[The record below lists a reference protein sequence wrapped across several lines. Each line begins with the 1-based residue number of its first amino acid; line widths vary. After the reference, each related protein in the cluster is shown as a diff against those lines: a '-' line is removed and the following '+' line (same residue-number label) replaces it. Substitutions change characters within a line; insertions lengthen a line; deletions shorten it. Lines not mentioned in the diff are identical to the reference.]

1 MKTRDVLLA
10 GAGGFILAAMS
21 ASVVLAMADKPAAPA
36 PAKSV
41 NLDKLYTGRWAEIG
55 RTPMKLTDGCVA
67 GATTYTKA
75 SATRIDVR
83 DTCQDKTSAG
93 KEKAI
98 GGPGTILDP
107 GTNAKLHVSYKVLG
121 FIPLGRDYWIL
132 DHADDY
138 SWFISSDPA
147 FKNLWIYARDPRIA
161 KPDLDRLIA
170 RAKAMGYD
178 TSKLE
183 FPAQP

>member
-1 MKTRDVLLA
+1 
-10 GAGGFILAAMS
+10 
-21 ASVVLAMADKPAAPA
+21 
-36 PAKSV
+36 
-41 NLDKLYTGRWAEIG
+41 
-55 RTPMKLTDGCVA
+55 MKLTDGCVA
-67 GATTYTKA
+67 GATTYTKV
-75 SATRIDVR
+75 SAIRVDVR
-83 DTCQDKTSAG
+83 DTCQDKTPIG

-107 GTNAKLHVSYKVLG
+107 GANTKLHVSYRVLG
-121 FIPLGRDYWIL
+121 FFPLGRDYWIL

-138 SWFISSDPA
+138 SWFISADPA
-147 FKNLWIYARDPRIA
+147 FKNLWIYARDPRIGRA
-161 KPDLDRLIA
+161 EVEGLVA